1 MPEKATYHWEME
13 PSVQYYPDTQTLH
26 IENGR
31 PLTEGEDIAKGIT
44 VFYAKAPGEP
54 DECEV
59 SGITIEWAEHLL
71 KPFVDAIL
79 AKYGVEPQQ
88 RVDASKAKTQ

>member
-1 MPEKATYHWEME
+1 MPENEYWEME

-26 IENGR
+26 IESGR
-31 PLTEGEDIAKGIT
+31 PLTQGEDIAKGIT
-44 VFYAKAPGEP
+44 VFYAKTQGDPGE
-54 DECEV
+54 CGV

-79 AKYGVEPQQ
+79 AKYGVTLDQL
-88 RVDASKAKTQ
+88 DSGKAKAL